1 MPQPKSVGARL
12 YYAALFLYPG
22 AFRREFSSEMARD
35 FDEATE
41 ETRLAGR
48 RRGLLALW
56 TRIGTDLARTVVVQ
70 WMRTGLPVLFLCS
83 MIGAIVAASVAA
95 NVLPREPFA
104 VPAAAADRDL
114 MTLLLLAGAVL
125 LVIAATIVFTF
136 WFSRPL
142 LRRHRR

>member
-1 MPQPKSVGARL
+1 MPRPKSVGARL
-12 YYAALFLYPG
+12 YYAALFLYPS
-22 AFRREFSSEMARD
+22 AFRREFSSEMARE

-125 LVIAATIVFTF
+125 LVIAATILFTF

-142 LRRHRR
+142 VRRHRR